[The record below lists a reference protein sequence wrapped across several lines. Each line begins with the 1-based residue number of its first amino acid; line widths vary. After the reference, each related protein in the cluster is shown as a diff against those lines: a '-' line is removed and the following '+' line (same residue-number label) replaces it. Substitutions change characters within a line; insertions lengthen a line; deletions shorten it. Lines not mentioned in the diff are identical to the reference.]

1 MQLSHRLPAVAL
13 AALAAATWAVP
24 AAVDQAVPEPQSVTT
39 AAEKATLE
47 ATGGSVLEFRPPEGW
62 STTPSQTRSSVTYTK
77 PQDDQQLSISVI
89 DQSENFDTTADRV
102 LRQEALSGT
111 SAAFDGGT
119 VSSAGGFSGKSCVA
133 IKPNDQATGNCAVV
147 HKDDLVVAVTATST
161 GKDQAPDLQPL
172 VDSFRVATGDQNQ
185 TDGESGA

>member
-1 MQLSHRLPAVAL
+1 MQLSHKLPAVAL
-13 AALAAATWAVP
+13 AVLAAATWAVP
-24 AAVDQAVPEPQSVTT
+24 AAVDKAVPEPQSVTT

-47 ATGGSVLEFRPPEGW
+47 ATGGSVLEFRAPEGW
-62 STTPSQTRSSVTYTK
+62 STTPTQNRASVTYTK
-77 PQDDQQLSISVI
+77 PRDDQELSISVI

-102 LRQEALSGT
+102 LRQQALDGT

-133 IKPNDQATGNCAVV
+133 IKPADQATGNCAVV

-161 GKDQAPDLQPL
+161 GKDQAPDLQSL
-172 VDSFRVATGDQNQ
+172 VDSFTAVQQDAGQ
-185 TDGESGA
+185 TDGENGE